1 MAGTTTRVA
10 LLGSVSALTILTSAV
25 LSSASAQTTYLDA
38 ITIIATKTEEYA
50 IDALAPVSTLR
61 TEQLQQINATRIGDL
76 FQGMPGVTTSSSAQ
90 EGSTSINIRGL
101 QDWGRVNVVVDG
113 ARQNYARIG
122 HTSGAG
128 SFFLDPEL
136 IGGVDVVR
144 GPTSNIFGSGA
155 IGGVVSFRTKDV
167 EDILRPGQTWGFA
180 GTLAGAGGSSFNTLA
195 SFFAASRMNPNAEY
209 VIGATYRHNDPY
221 KSGNGTFIPNSGQD
235 AASILAKATFRPADG
250 HAIKISGI
258 IQDNQFTSGPMALS
272 GVVRDWNAV
281 SSTLTANWRYSKPE
295 DRLYDFSGT
304 VYWNRVDNTSTV
316 LAVGAPFFV
325 GPPPPLDPAVFY
337 GPVGNQA
344 KYLIDTIG
352 FDANN
357 TSRFDTGAIRHALT
371 YGGDFFNDDVA
382 NRDSAGFGAGYNPKG
397 TRQIFGGFVQ
407 LKSNYSTWLE
417 TITAIRYDNYH
428 LEGNH
433 YITNA
438 LISTEGDRLSPKFT
452 LGITPVTG
460 FQVYATYAEGYRAP
474 AVTET
479 IVSGIHP
486 FPNFPFLPNPN
497 LRPEVG
503 KTSEIGLNIK
513 QDNLL
518 VSGDKLRIKA
528 NYFENNVDDY
538 IDGIGVGAG
547 ANGCPI
553 AAPFFCFQYQNV
565 QRARINGFE
574 FESTYDRGNWFATVS
589 GHAIRGR
596 DLTNGD
602 PLNNIPPDMVAVTL
616 GARLMEQRLVIAMRW
631 AAYAAKKRSD
641 LPADDPLVQ
650 NGLVADE
657 YAQFVTG
664 SYNLV
669 NLYAS
674 YDVNPGLQAFLQIQN
689 LLNEEYKVYNYEFA
703 SPGITVWAG
712 IRYRFGADAN
722 GNVQAML
729 DSQNS
734 TRNLRAN
741 ADATRATR

>member
-1 MAGTTTRVA
+1 MAGTTTRIV
-10 LLGSVSALTILTSAV
+10 LLGSVSALTILTSAA

-128 SFFLDPEL
+128 SFFLEPEL

-167 EDILRPGQTWGFA
+167 EDILQPGQLWGFS

-195 SFFAASRMNPNAEY
+195 SFFAASRVNPNADY

-235 AASILAKATFRPADG
+235 AASVLAKATFRPADG

-258 IQDNQFTSGPMALS
+258 IQDNQFTNGPALTSGI
-272 GVVRDWNAV
+272 VRDWDAV
-281 SSTLTANWRYSKPE
+281 TSTLTANWRYSKPE

-304 VYWNRVDNTSTV
+304 LYWNRVDNTSTT
-316 LAVGAPFFV
+316 LAVNPGFT
-325 GPPPPLDPAVFY
+325 GFY

-344 KYLIDTIG
+344 KYLIDTVG

-357 TSRFDTGAIRHALT
+357 TSRFDTGAFRHALT

-382 NRDSAGFGAGYNPKG
+382 NRDPAGFGAGYNPKG

-407 LKSNYSTWLE
+407 LKTNYSTWLE
-417 TITAIRYDNYH
+417 TITAVRYDNYH

-433 YITNA
+433 YLTNA
-438 LISTEGDRLSPKFT
+438 LISTEGDRFSPKFT
-452 LGITPVTG
+452 LGITPITG
-460 FQVYATYAEGYRAP
+460 FQVYGTYAEGYRAP

-479 IVSGIHP
+479 IVSGTHP
-486 FPNFPFLPNPN
+486 IPNFPFLPNPS

-503 KTSEIGLNIK
+503 KTAEIGFNIK
-513 QDNLL
+513 QDNLWNA
-518 VSGDKLRIKA
+518 GDKLRVKA
-528 NYFENNVDDY
+528 NYFENNVDDF
-538 IDGIGVGAG
+538 IDPVVVLAG

-553 AAPFFCFQYQNV
+553 APPFFCQQYQNTP
-565 QRARINGFE
+565 RARINGFE
-574 FESTYDRGNWFATVS
+574 FETTYDRGNWFATVA

-596 DLTNGD
+596 DLTHGD
-602 PLNNIPPDMVAVTL
+602 PLNNIPPDMIALTI
-616 GARLMEQRLVIAMRW
+616 GARMLDQRLVVAMRW
-631 AAYAAKKRSD
+631 ATYAAKKRSD
-641 LPADDPLVQ
+641 LPADDPLAP
-650 NGLVADE
+650 GDEWATFVA
-657 YAQFVTG
+657 G

-689 LLNEEYKVYNYEFA
+689 LLNEQYKIYNYEYA
-703 SPGITVWAG
+703 SPGVTVWAG